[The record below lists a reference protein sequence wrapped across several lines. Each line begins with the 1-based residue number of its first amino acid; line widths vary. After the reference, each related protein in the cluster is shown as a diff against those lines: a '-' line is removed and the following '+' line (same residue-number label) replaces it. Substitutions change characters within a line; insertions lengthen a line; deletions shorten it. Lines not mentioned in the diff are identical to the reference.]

1 MQRMGSKFCA
11 EVSIGVLLHMEACY
25 SRIREGRDYL
35 HVYRGLENS
44 IHPDRMEH
52 GLRGC
57 ARIET
62 AELLHCINV
71 HIKFRSKKSIIERDY
86 DTLDKSKIHSV
97 II

>member
-1 MQRMGSKFCA
+1 MGSKFCA
-11 EVSIGVLLHMEACY
+11 ESVLQQDKG
-25 SRIREGRDYL
+25 GRDYL

-71 HIKFRSKKSIIERDY
+71 HMWFYSIDCYADTVIIRVSNYARY
-86 DTLDKSKIHSV
+86 DT
-97 II
+97 